1 MKTKI
6 TIIAAIVI
14 AIAIGFILLRAP
26 TVAAPKQST
35 TQSSGY
41 YINNSAEGL

>member
-14 AIAIGFILLRAP
+14 AIGFVLLRAP

-41 YINNSAEGL
+41 YINNSTEGL